1 MKKLN
6 RKITNAES
14 LEAVAHTNA
23 LKEKRGITLV
33 ALVVTIVVLLIL
45 AGVSLNLVLGNNGI
59 ITKAQDAKLMTR
71 AGSAEDEV
79 ELWKSD
85 NYIARTSNQA
95 TVDKETMLQGLKDK
109 NLVYEEEIDRD
120 NEIIRI
126 KKKDGTIVKEINY
139 SGVIINISK
148 TPEKEKAGAVFL
160 QVTSVEGL
168 TNISIKSE
176 EEFNTFVEQIERMD
190 EETKKD
196 SIKKLFPKLL
206 NEKEGTNF
214 STFTDVLQFLYE
226 QGEIEANT
234 EEAFWAGSN
243 PEDYSNII
251 MEFLGELYY
260 DRTTNTIATYE
271 IINPDNELSDIYVAT
286 SNGTYTFIVK
296 DFITGK
302 SYSKSVEVTNIDD
315 SLHYYVANF
324 PEEQLWGNG
333 KNAFTRLASLQ
344 SVKTS
349 NRPGYL
355 CIGLRDKN
363 DNNFTTFEQ
372 AYIIYNDTK
381 TDISDDIET
390 KDTYNY
396 LNTWKLYDEKN
407 IEDGEYV
414 FVLVKDGIEYMGMV
428 KVGPVSQ

>member
-1 MKKLN
+1 M
-6 RKITNAES
+6 RKDSNNE
-14 LEAVAHTNA
+14 
-23 LKEKRGITLV
+23 GITLI

-234 EEAFWAGSN
+234 EEAFGQ
-243 PEDYSNII
+243 EVIRKII
-251 MEFLGELYY
+251 V
-260 DRTTNTIATYE
+260 I
-271 IINPDNELSDIYVAT
+271 
-286 SNGTYTFIVK
+286 
-296 DFITGK
+296 
-302 SYSKSVEVTNIDD
+302 
-315 SLHYYVANF
+315 
-324 PEEQLWGNG
+324 
-333 KNAFTRLASLQ
+333 
-344 SVKTS
+344 
-349 NRPGYL
+349 
-355 CIGLRDKN
+355 
-363 DNNFTTFEQ
+363 
-372 AYIIYNDTK
+372 
-381 TDISDDIET
+381 
-390 KDTYNY
+390 
-396 LNTWKLYDEKN
+396 
-407 IEDGEYV
+407 
-414 FVLVKDGIEYMGMV
+414 
-428 KVGPVSQ
+428 

>member
-1 MKKLN
+1 M
-6 RKITNAES
+6 RKDSNNE
-14 LEAVAHTNA
+14 
-23 LKEKRGITLV
+23 GITLI

-120 NEIIRI
+120 NEIITI

-251 MEFLGELYY
+251 MDKLM
-260 DRTTNTIATYE
+260 
-271 IINPDNELSDIYVAT
+271 IYV
-286 SNGTYTFIVK
+286 
-296 DFITGK
+296 
-302 SYSKSVEVTNIDD
+302 
-315 SLHYYVANF
+315 
-324 PEEQLWGNG
+324 
-333 KNAFTRLASLQ
+333 
-344 SVKTS
+344 
-349 NRPGYL
+349 
-355 CIGLRDKN
+355 
-363 DNNFTTFEQ
+363 
-372 AYIIYNDTK
+372 
-381 TDISDDIET
+381 
-390 KDTYNY
+390 
-396 LNTWKLYDEKN
+396 
-407 IEDGEYV
+407 
-414 FVLVKDGIEYMGMV
+414 
-428 KVGPVSQ
+428 